1 MRSAPP
7 SPPGAGR
14 EGAGPPR
21 LCRPAKARGRQ
32 RHDLPLPPPTGV
44 RFPDAPANPAF
55 LERVLLL
62 NQLLQQDPAGG
73 RTTARVFP
81 SGRNVQSSKAPDP
94 LQPSP
99 TPLAVVP
106 HPMPAGDAG
115 AGGRG
120 PEDQPVG
127 GPKPKLPDGCF
138 KRLFDRFK
146 KSTEYTDLAQT
157 TKDEYARH
165 MRHLEPV
172 LGFHQVS
179 ALTADLMDQL
189 IGKFSKHPTLQKAI
203 RRTMSALLSYAVRIL
218 KWIPRRPWSAPHMKA

>member
-1 MRSAPP
+1 
-7 SPPGAGR
+7 
-14 EGAGPPR
+14 
-21 LCRPAKARGRQ
+21 
-32 RHDLPLPPPTGV
+32 
-44 RFPDAPANPAF
+44 
-55 LERVLLL
+55 VLLL

-165 MRHLEPV
+165 MRRLEPV

-218 KWIPRRPWSAPHMKA
+218 KWIPINPLIGAQKIRRRGNKDAGVRIPLSGPASHGSGVRAHTALERRPRSSSASAPRSGGGPRQDPI